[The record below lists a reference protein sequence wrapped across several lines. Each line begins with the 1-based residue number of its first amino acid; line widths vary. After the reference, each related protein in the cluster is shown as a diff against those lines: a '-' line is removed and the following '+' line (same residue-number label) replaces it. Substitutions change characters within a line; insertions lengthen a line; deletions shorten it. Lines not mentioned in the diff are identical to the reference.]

1 MEHFIRSAAA
11 ALVIG
16 AIGATASVHAQE
28 KFPSRPLRIVVPSSP
43 GGGLDVTARTMA
55 QHLSPAWGQSV
66 VVDNR
71 AGAGGTLGPDLVAKA
86 APDGYTIL
94 IVSSTYAVN
103 AIAYPK
109 LPYHSVKDFAPITLA
124 TTQPQVTGINAA
136 VPARNMK
143 EFIAYAKGHPGKLNY
158 SSPGVGTYSQLAFE
172 LFKAAS
178 GLDIVHV
185 PYKGAGLSVA
195 AAVAGETQA
204 VNGSTVTLLPHVKS
218 GKLRALGTT
227 GKQRASVFPDVPTM
241 IEHGLPGATAEGWF
255 GFLVPAKTPPSI
267 VTALNREFTRVL
279 RLPEVREQLTRDGS
293 VPIASTP
300 EEFYAHLTGE
310 IARLE
315 KPVKA
320 LLSTK
325 N

>member
-1 MEHFIRSAAA
+1 MKRYVATVVAAIGIGAVCAAA
-11 ALVIG
+11 Q
-16 AIGATASVHAQE
+16 AQAQD

-55 QHLSPAWGQSV
+55 QHLTLAWGQSV

-86 APDGYTIL
+86 APDGHTIL
-94 IVSSTYAVN
+94 IVSGTFAVN

-124 TTQPQVTGINAA
+124 TTQAQAGINAG
-136 VPARNMK
+136 VPTRNMK
-143 EFIAYAKGHPGKLNY
+143 EFIAYAKSQPGKLNY
-158 SSPGVGTYSQLAFE
+158 SPPGVGTYSQLAFE
-172 LFKAAS
+172 LFNSAA

-195 AAVAGETQA
+195 AAVGGETQA

-218 GKLRALGTT
+218 GKLRALATT

-241 IEHGLPGATAEGWF
+241 IEHGLAGATAEGWF
-255 GFLVPAKTPPSI
+255 GFLVPAKTPAAV

-279 RLPEVREQLTRDGS
+279 RLPEVREQLMRDGS
-293 VPIASTP
+293 VPVASTP

-315 KPVKA
+315 KPVRA
-320 LLSTK
+320 LLS
-325 N
+325 NAN

>member
-1 MEHFIRSAAA
+1 MQKVLRRAALIAVAAA
-11 ALVIG
+11 SC
-16 AIGATASVHAQE
+16 TAFAQD

-55 QHLSPAWGQSV
+55 HHLSAAWGQSV

-71 AGAGGTLGPDLVAKA
+71 AGAGGTMGPDLVAKS

-109 LPYHSVKDFAPITLA
+109 LPYHSVKDFTPITLA
-124 TTQPQVTGINAA
+124 TTQSQVTGINAG

-143 EFIAYAKGHPGKLNY
+143 EFVAYAKERPGKLNF
-158 SSPGVGTYSQLAFE
+158 SSPGIGTYSQLAFE
-172 LFKAAS
+172 LLKVAA
-178 GLDIVHV
+178 GIDVVHV

-227 GKQRASVFPDVPTM
+227 GKKRAAVFPDVPTM
-241 IEHGLPGATAEGWF
+241 IEHGYPSATAEGWF
-255 GFLVPAKTPPSI
+255 GFLVAAKTPS
-267 VTALNREFTRVL
+267 VVVAALNKEFARVL
-279 RLPEVREQLTRDGS
+279 QLPEVREQLMRDGS
-293 VPIASTP
+293 EPVGSTP
-300 EEFYAHLTGE
+300 EEFHKHLVSE
-310 IARLE
+310 IQRLE

-320 LLSTK
+320 MLAAK
-325 N
+325 